1 MRDVFHAI
9 VVFFGELTSIG
20 WGPLA
25 LAVCAHM
32 AKSLCTSRAWWNV
45 LLAAYP
51 DERPRWR
58 SIYGS
63 YVSGV
68 GVNAVIPARG
78 GDAVR
83 LVLAHRSVPSSG
95 YTTLASSLLVMSIF
109 DSAAALLIFAYAL
122 TLGVLPSLSAL
133 PALPGFD
140 FGWVLGHG
148 AFSLVAGVALAI
160 IAVIGFFWLRFRIR
174 DFKERVRQGLAVLN
188 DRRRYLQ
195 HVASWQAGD
204 WLLRFVAIWFF
215 LGAFGIDQTVK
226 NVLLVQVT
234 QSMATLVPISPGGI
248 GTEQAFIVYV
258 FRGAAARSAL
268 LAFSVGMKL
277 TLITVNA
284 IVGFTA
290 LFLML
295 GTTNWREHVGR
306 GKSPGGAASRG

>member
-1 MRDVFHAI
+1 MGAVLHAI
-9 VVFFGELTSIG
+9 AVFFDELTSIG
-20 WGPLA
+20 WGALGLA
-25 LAVCAHM
+25 ICAHIVKT
-32 AKSLCTSRAWWNV
+32 ACTSRAWWNV
-45 LLAAYP
+45 LRAAYP

-83 LVLAHRSVPSSG
+83 LVLAHRSIPNSG

-109 DSAAALLIFAYAL
+109 DSVAALLIFAYAL
-122 TLGVLPSLSAL
+122 TLGVLPNLDAL

-140 FGWVLGHG
+140 FGWALDHG
-148 AFSLVAGVALAI
+148 AFSLVSGISLVIL
-160 IAVIGFFWLRFRIR
+160 AVIGFFWLRHKIR
-174 DFKERVRQGLAVLN
+174 DFKERVRQGLTVLS
-188 DRRRYLQ
+188 DRGRYLR
-195 HVASWQAGD
+195 HVATWQAAD
-204 WLLRFVAIWFF
+204 WSLRFVAIWFF
-215 LGAFGIDQTVK
+215 LGAFGIDQTLK
-226 NVLLVQVT
+226 NVFLVQVT

-258 FRGAAARSAL
+258 FRGAAPRSAL

-284 IVGFTA
+284 IVGFAA

-295 GTTNWREHVGR
+295 GTTNWRAHVGR
-306 GKSPGGAASRG
+306 GSSPGGAASRG

>member
-1 MRDVFHAI
+1 MKDVFHAI
-9 VVFFGELTSIG
+9 GVFFDELTSIG
-20 WGPLA
+20 WTALA
-25 LAVCAHM
+25 LAVCAHIV
-32 AKSLCTSRAWWNV
+32 KTGCTSRAWWNV

-83 LVLAHRSVPSSG
+83 LVLAHRSIPNSG
-95 YTTLASSLLVMSIF
+95 YTTLTSSLLVMSIF
-109 DSAAALLIFAYAL
+109 DSAAALLIFGYAL
-122 TLGVLPSLSAL
+122 TLGVLPSLGAL
-133 PALPGFD
+133 PGLPGFD
-140 FGWVLGHG
+140 FGWALDHG
-148 AFSLVAGVALAI
+148 AFSVVAGVAIAI
-160 IAVIGFFWLRFRIR
+160 LGVIGFFWLRFKIR
-174 DFKERVRQGLAVLN
+174 DFKERVRQGLAVLS
-188 DRRRYLQ
+188 DRGRYLR
-195 HVASWQAGD
+195 HVASWQACD

-258 FRGAAARSAL
+258 FRGAVARTAL

-284 IVGFTA
+284 VVGFTA

-295 GTTNWREHVGR
+295 GTTNWRAHVGR
-306 GKSPGGAASRG
+306 GTTPGGAANRG